1 MIERETERKSD
12 STQGSFEKFGVRDC
26 CVEMMEIIG
35 EFMGSYGCRG
45 HGVWIT
51 DSMNVSHE
59 AVVNSKS
66 LNCESR
72 KQVRAQ
78 WMLGEVSLEGVYK

>member
-26 CVEMMEIIG
+26 CVEMMEITG

-45 HGVWIT
+45 HGV
-51 DSMNVSHE
+51 
-59 AVVNSKS
+59 
-66 LNCESR
+66 
-72 KQVRAQ
+72 
-78 WMLGEVSLEGVYK
+78 